1 MLASVA
7 DNKSQFS
14 GLRPFNPL
22 RDIRPVVELIE
33 LSFAQDLDPSSRQM
47 LNEMRTMAF
56 LIGPLFW
63 LLNRTIPP
71 LSDLFGG
78 FVWLEEGQI
87 VGNVTVHQRYK
98 GRPGWFI
105 SNLAVHPDYRRQG
118 IARRLVMQ
126 GLELARKKGARRIS
140 LEVRAN
146 NVAAQK
152 MYAKLG
158 FSKVDSVSK
167 MRLRRVSGVA
177 PETRGEYEI
186 TVVAPNEWRRCYLL
200 AREVF
205 PPDAREITPVRQK
218 DYRPNLTQRLLTPIG
233 NLVRGQKVYRW
244 AARSD
249 DEFVALLT
257 LRTGGV
263 FASHSL
269 SLMVH
274 PDHRGDVEEML
285 LAKALSVPEMQYPM
299 KPLLATIRPSYQA
312 AVDMFRRYGFV
323 EEQTLDTLTFPLK

>member
-1 MLASVA
+1 MIASVA

-78 FVWLEEGQI
+78 FVWLQEGQI
-87 VGNVTVHQRYK
+87 VGNITVHQRYK

-105 SNLAVHPDYRRQG
+105 SNLAVDPDYCRQG
-118 IARRLVMQ
+118 IARRLVME
-126 GLELARKKGARRIS
+126 GLELASKKGARRVS

-146 NVAAQK
+146 NVAAQN

-158 FSKVDSVSK
+158 FSKVDSMSK
-167 MRLRRVSGVA
+167 MRLRGSSNVA
-177 PETRGEYEI
+177 AENRGEYGI
-186 TVVAPNEWRRCYLL
+186 IAVAPNEWRECYLL
-200 AREVF
+200 ARDVF
-205 PPDAREITPVRQK
+205 PPEAREIAPVRQK
-218 DYRPNLTQRLLTPIG
+218 DYRPSLTQRLLRPIG

-269 SLMVH
+269 SLMVD
-274 PDHRGDVEEML
+274 PDHRGEVEEL
-285 LAKALSVPEMQYPM
+285 LLDKALSVPETRYPM
-299 KPLLATIRPSYQA
+299 KPLLATIRPSYE
-312 AVDMFRRYGFV
+312 AVVEIFRRYGFV
-323 EEQTLDTLTFPLK
+323 EEQTLDTLTFALK